1 MINLATFADH
11 LECYSVNGIQFP
23 DGTVQCLHVTVAWRR
38 PTTYTIAAG
47 ERTTL
52 QQLEAADAL
61 YENGCGVMAELT
73 DTATGLHV
81 LAGECF
87 GHGGDGFVA
96 VIDAATNG
104 LRWLAWFEDSNPF
117 RELALDGADLLAT
130 STLGCRWRFPLADPA
145 NCSVVCLER
154 PNK

>member
-11 LECYSVNGIQFP
+11 LACYSVNGIQFP
-23 DGTVQCLHVTVAWRR
+23 DGTVQCLLVTLAWGT
-38 PTTYTIAAG
+38 PTKYTLEAE

-52 QQLEAADAL
+52 LQLEAEGPL
-61 YENGCGVMAELT
+61 YENSCAVLAKLT
-73 DTATGLHV
+73 DAASGLHV

-96 VIDAATNG
+96 VIDAATNR
-104 LRWLAWFEDSNPF
+104 LRWLAWFENSNPF
-117 RELALDGADLLAT
+117 GELTLDGTALLAT

-145 NCSVVCLER
+145 NCSVVCLD
-154 PNK
+154 

>member
-23 DGTVQCLHVTVAWRR
+23 DGTVQCLLVTMAWAT
-38 PTTYTIAAG
+38 PTKYALEAG

-52 QQLEAADAL
+52 QQLEAANAL
-61 YENGCGVMAELT
+61 YENSCAVMAKLT
-73 DTATGLHV
+73 DAASDLHV

-96 VIDAATNG
+96 VIDAATNR
-104 LRWLAWFEDSNPF
+104 LRWLAWFENSNPF
-117 RELALDGADLLAT
+117 GELALNGTDLLAT

-145 NCSVVCLER
+145 NCSVVC
-154 PNK
+154 